1 MLTSAIENIIMLYI
15 KSTKFCEEKM
25 IATLADSYLT
35 TREEFELTSGY
46 QPIDSLFYVKSGSFS
61 YKTQNGEYTANAGD
75 FIIFNKSTKMER
87 TVLDRIEMLYIKF
100 YPNKN
105 ELYKTILTKPIK
117 AEGRLKEDLEIIEQL
132 SANHTGQTLQFRNH
146 YFNDLL
152 ITLLT
157 KSDKTAPQTAI
168 PIQTAI
174 DSAIEF
180 IESNLKHKITVASV
194 ANAVGLSVS
203 SLESKFVSITGKS
216 VYDYVI
222 GARLRLSLQLLT
234 TTALTVTAISEKCGY
249 DNVFYFCNA
258 FIFNIYT

>member
-1 MLTSAIENIIMLYI
+1 
-15 KSTKFCEEKM
+15 M

-61 YKTQNGEYTANAGD
+61 YKTENGEYVAKNGD

-87 TVLDRIEMLYIKF
+87 TVLSKIEMLYIKF
-100 YPNKN
+100 YPSKN
-105 ELYKTILTKPIK
+105 DLYRTTLTKPIK
-117 AEGRLKEDLEIIEQL
+117 AEGRVKEDLEIIEQL
-132 SANHTGQTLQFRNH
+132 STNRIGQTLQLRNH

-157 KSDKTAPQTAI
+157 KSDQNSQTSTV
-168 PIQTAI
+168 PVQTAI
-174 DSAIEF
+174 DDAIEF
-180 IESNLKHKITVASV
+180 IENNLKQKITVSSIAT
-194 ANAVGLSVS
+194 AVGLSIS

-222 GARLRLSLQLLT
+222 NARLRTALQLLT
-234 TTALTVTAISEKCGY
+234 TTALSITDISEKCGY

-258 FIFNIYT
+258 FKKAFGRTPTQFRIQN